1 MKTPSEHRREQVL
14 QAAKLHY
21 LKCVPTNQIATQLG
35 CSRWTVRRLLQEAR
49 IEGYVSIEVVD
60 PYARV
65 TELEAAL
72 TERFS
77 LSKALVAR
85 NRLRA
90 EDTILAVAQQA
101 ADYLAEIRPMPQLVG
116 VSWGRTISRVA
127 SRLTQGWS
135 VDPLVV
141 QLNGGVADLSSGQS
155 VQNTVLK
162 FAQTSNG
169 KAKGLPCPAI
179 VSSRSLAVGLTADP
193 TIAEILELGR
203 QVDVAVYS
211 LGSLRFESV
220 LVESGCVSRQ
230 EVSRLRARGGVGDI
244 LGHFINGAGEI
255 VSDDLEARTIGMNLT
270 ELKKINHSIAV
281 ATGENK
287 ASITRAALKGGF
299 LTTLVTDEL
308 TAKEVLSER

>member
-1 MKTPSEHRREQVL
+1 MRIPSEHRREQVL

-21 LKCVPTNQIATQLG
+21 LYSVQTHEIATKLG

-49 IEGYVSIEVVD
+49 QEGYVTIDVVD

-65 TELEAAL
+65 NELEEAL
-72 TERFS
+72 TERYA

-85 NRLRA
+85 NRLKS
-90 EDTILAVAQQA
+90 EDTLLAVAQQA
-101 ADYLAEIRPMPQLVG
+101 ADYLAKIRPMPQLVG
-116 VSWGRTISRVA
+116 VSWGRTISRV
-127 SRLTQGWS
+127 SSQLSLGWS

-141 QLNGGVADLSSGQS
+141 QLNGGVADLRVGQA
-155 VQNTVLK
+155 VQDTVLR
-162 FAQTSNG
+162 FAQSANG

-179 VSSRSLAVGLTADP
+179 VSSRSLAEGLTSDPVIAD
-193 TIAEILELGR
+193 TLALGR

-211 LGSLRFESV
+211 LGSLHFESV
-220 LVESGCVSRQ
+220 LVKSGCLTRQ
-230 EVSRLRARGGVGDI
+230 EVSDLREHGGVGDI
-244 LGHFINGAGEI
+244 LGHFINGAGNI
-255 VSDDLEARTIGMNLT
+255 VSDDLEARTVGMSLT
-270 ELKKINHSIAV
+270 ELKKIKHSVAV

>member
-1 MKTPSEHRREQVL
+1 MKPPSEHRREQIL
-14 QAAKLHY
+14 RATKLYY
-21 LKCVPTNQIATQLG
+21 LNSLSTTQIAQQLG
-35 CSRWTVRRLLQEAR
+35 CSRWTVRRLLQEAKQ
-49 IEGYVSIEVVD
+49 EGYISIEIVD

-65 TELEAAL
+65 TELETAL
-72 TERFS
+72 TERFA

-85 NRLRA
+85 TRLEP

-127 SRLTQGWS
+127 SQLSQGWS
-135 VDPLVV
+135 VDPLIV
-141 QLNGGVADLSSGQS
+141 QLNGGVADLSSGRS

-162 FAQTSNG
+162 FAQSSNG

-179 VSSRSLAVGLTADP
+179 VSSSSLAAGLTADP
-193 TIAEILELGR
+193 VISDLLELGK

-211 LGSLRFESV
+211 LGSLQFESV
-220 LVESGCVSRQ
+220 LVESGCVTRQ
-230 EVSRLRARGGVGDI
+230 EVSQLRAQGGVGDI
-244 LGHFINGAGEI
+244 LGHFISGAGQI
-255 VSDDLEARTIGMNLT
+255 VSADLEARTIGMSLT
-270 ELKKINHSIAV
+270 ELKKIKHSIAV
-281 ATGENK
+281 STGENK